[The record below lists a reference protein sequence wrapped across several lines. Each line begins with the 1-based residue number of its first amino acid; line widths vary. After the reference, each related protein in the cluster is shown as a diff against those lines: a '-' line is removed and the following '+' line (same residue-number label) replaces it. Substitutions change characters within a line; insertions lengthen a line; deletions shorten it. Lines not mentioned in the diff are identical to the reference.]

1 VTWLTLEDTRRE
13 GQMATQIFPIEP
25 DSEIQF
31 NQTYGASGAG
41 TISSPFSPSPDDVLF
56 AHSAIDSVGDR
67 DYFRIP
73 TFNQF
78 QNPSH
83 PSLITAHLVGA
94 ASFTGTLSLLRD
106 STVVVTGTSLGNGET
121 YLQYHY
127 PDPNN
132 GAEGLMLV
140 VGENGDD
147 QTGAYTLFI
156 DHGDFRFNPIYTP
169 TAGDDTVT
177 GDGLLVGGS
186 GNDTLTGGV
195 GSDVLIGGLGFVDS
209 LQGGPGDDTYA
220 FVNRDVIVEQAGQ
233 GTDAIWTN
241 ETFYELS
248 SLPNVENLTSLRT
261 NLGGFFSGTGNALD
275 NVITGGAANDF
286 LHGMSGNDVLD
297 GRGADDDMYGES
309 GNDTFRVDQAGDRV
323 IETVGEGTD
332 LVLSSLVSYTLP
344 NNVENLTL
352 VEGSGAIQGVGN
364 ALANVIY
371 GTSGHNGLVGNG
383 GDDVLIGLG
392 GPDAMFGGTGND
404 TYYVDDE
411 GDVVGEVAG
420 EGIDTVHA
428 SIPTYTLA
436 EPLEVLYLEPG
447 ATSGVGNSAD
457 NTLVGNGVAN

>member
-1 VTWLTLEDTRRE
+1 
-13 GQMATQIFPIEP
+13 MATQIFPIEP

-31 NQTYGASGAG
+31 NQTYGTIGNG
-41 TISSPFSPSPDDVLF
+41 TIFFPFTPVPDDVLF
-56 AHSAIDSVGDR
+56 AHSAIDPVGDR

-78 QNPSH
+78 FPPH
-83 PSLITAHLVGA
+83 PSLITVHLVGA
-94 ASFTGTLSLLRD
+94 PSFDGTLSLLRD
-106 STVVVTGTSLGNGET
+106 STVVATGTSLGNGET
-121 YLQYHY
+121 YLQYRY
-127 PDPNN
+127 PNDSD
-132 GAEGLMLV
+132 GAESLMLV

-156 DHGDFRFNPIYTP
+156 DHGDFRTSPIYTP
-169 TAGDDTVT
+169 TGGNDTVI
-177 GDGLLVGGS
+177 GASVHNLLVGGS
-186 GNDTLTGGV
+186 GNDSLSGGV
-195 GSDVLIGGLGFVDS
+195 GPDVLIGGLGVDS
-209 LQGGPGDDTYA
+209 LQGGLGDDTYVLNSG
-220 FVNRDVIVEQAGQ
+220 FLNSDFIVEQAGQ

-241 ETFYELS
+241 ETFFELS
-248 SLPNVENLTSLRT
+248 SLPNVENLSSLRT
-261 NLGGFFSGTGNALD
+261 FSGGFFSGTGNALD
-275 NVITGGAANDF
+275 NVITGAPSGDF

-297 GRGADDDMYGES
+297 GRGGDDDMYGES

-323 IETVGEGTD
+323 IETVGDGTD

-411 GDVVGEVAG
+411 GDGRRG
-420 EGIDTVHA
+420 H
-428 SIPTYTLA
+428 
-436 EPLEVLYLEPG
+436 
-447 ATSGVGNSAD
+447 
-457 NTLVGNGVAN
+457 